1 MPDMPKLPVNSKLRR
16 AFELTNAILCSLLY
30 YPYLVRY
37 SLFLRGRPRRLQI
50 GCGKNRFDGW
60 INADI
65 SPRSDLIIFVQ
76 RKLPFQDNSL
86 QRIYMEHVLEHV
98 SYPVGM
104 AFLREALRVLQPGG
118 VIRIAMPDL
127 DDLIEGY
134 CEDWRRFDWMKW
146 PEYSFIK
153 TRAEM
158 INIAFRWWGHR
169 HLYNR
174 EELARTL
181 TEAGFRQ
188 FSFVENGESSYKDL
202 QGLETRLDS
211 KLVVE
216 AVKD

>member
-1 MPDMPKLPVNSKLRR
+1 MPRLPLDSKLRR
-16 AFELTNAILCSLLY
+16 ALELSNALVCRLLY
-30 YPYLVRY
+30 YPYRMRY
-37 SLFLRGRPRRLQI
+37 SLLLRSRPPRLQI
-50 GCGKNRFDGW
+50 GCGKNRFHGW

-65 SPRSDLIIFVQ
+65 NPRSELIVFLQ
-76 RKLPFQDNSL
+76 RKLPFQDNTL

-98 SYPVGM
+98 SYPVGV
-104 AFLREALRVLQPGG
+104 AFLREALRVLQQRG

-134 CEDWRRFDWMKW
+134 CEDWQRFDWVKW
-146 PEYSFIK
+146 PEFSFIK

-174 EELARTL
+174 EELARAL
-181 TEAGFRQ
+181 TEAGFRD
-188 FSFVENGESSYKDL
+188 FDFVENGKSSYKDL

-216 AVKD
+216 ALKN

>member
-1 MPDMPKLPVNSKLRR
+1 MPGRLRLPVDSKLRR
-16 AFELTNAILCSLLY
+16 ALELSNDILCRLLY
-30 YPYLVRY
+30 YPYRVRY
-37 SLFLRGRPRRLQI
+37 SLFLKGRAPRLQI

-65 SPRSDLIIFVQ
+65 SLRSDLIIFLES
-76 RKLPFQDNSL
+76 RLPFRDNSL

-98 SYPVGM
+98 SYPVGT
-104 AFLREALRVLQPGG
+104 AFLKETLRVLQPGG
-118 VIRIAMPDL
+118 VVRIAMPDL

-134 CEDWRRFDWMKW
+134 CEDWRRFDWVRW
-146 PEYSFIK
+146 PEFSFIK

-169 HLYNR
+169 HLYNQ
-174 EELARTL
+174 EELTRAF

-188 FSFVENGESSYKDL
+188 LHFVENGESSYKDL
-202 QGLETRLDS
+202 QGLETRRDS
-211 KLVVE
+211 KLVAE

>member
-16 AFELTNAILCSLLY
+16 TVELTNAILCRLLY
-30 YPYLVRY
+30 YPCLVRY
-37 SLFLRGRPRRLQI
+37 YVFLRRRPRRLQI
-50 GCGKNRFDGW
+50 GCGENRFEGW

-65 SPRSDLIIFVQ
+65 SPRSDLIIFLQ
-76 RKLPFQDNSL
+76 RKLPFQDNFL

-98 SYPVGM
+98 SYPVGI
-104 AFLREALRVLQPGG
+104 AFLKEAFRVLQQAG

-134 CEDWRRFDWMKW
+134 REDWRRFDWVNW

-158 INIAFRWWGHR
+158 INMAFRWWGHR

-174 EELARTL
+174 EELARAL
-181 TEAGFRQ
+181 GEAGFRR
-188 FSFVENGESSYKDL
+188 FSFVKNGESIYEDL
-202 QGLETRLDS
+202 RGLETRLDS